1 MRNLQATQFRKG
13 DEYGMKEYSL
23 FDILGPIM
31 IGPSSSHTAGA
42 ERLGRAAKQIA
53 GDGIQSVRFYLHG
66 SFAKTYKGHGTDRA
80 LIAGI
85 LGMETYDERIKESFE
100 IAQKQGIK
108 IEFIEADLGD
118 VHPNTVKIAIT
129 KDDNT
134 TVSVTG
140 SSIGG
145 GNIVILNIDG
155 DDVEFTG
162 NYPVILIKHIDKR
175 GMISKI
181 SFALAMN
188 EINIAT
194 LKVSRVLKGD
204 VATTV
209 VETDSNITSTVL
221 EEISTID
228 SVVSV
233 RAVNR
238 I

>member
-1 MRNLQATQFRKG
+1 
-13 DEYGMKEYSL
+13 MKEYSL

-53 GDGIQSVRFYLHG
+53 GDGIKSVSFYLHG

-85 LGMETYDERIKESFE
+85 LGMETYDERIKDSFE
-100 IAQKQGIK
+100 IAQKQGIG
-108 IEFIEADLGD
+108 IEFIETDLGD
-118 VHPNTVKIAIT
+118 VHPNTVKIVIT

-145 GNIVILNIDG
+145 GNIVIINIDG

-209 VETDSNITSTVL
+209 VETDSNVTSTVL